1 MEDDVV
7 DTDAFSGSNGDF
19 VDQVGV
25 RDGAPWLKCGRQ
37 LLKITDK
44 DMILKGSFKFT
55 IESIVNYKYNYKY
68 MSSILYYRWKCNERL
83 FE

>member
-7 DTDAFSGSNGDF
+7 DIDAFSGSNGDF

-25 RDGAPWLKCGRQ
+25 RDEAPWLKCERQ

-44 DMILKGSFKFT
+44 DMIRGSFKFT
-55 IESIVNYKYNYKY
+55 IESIVNYKYV
-68 MSSILYYRWKCNERL
+68 
-83 FE
+83 